1 MWPLRRKATAPSLE
15 RATEP
20 ELIALAR
27 NASGG
32 AFQEIMRRNNRR
44 LFRTARSILGTDW
57 EAEEVVQD
65 AYVRGFRALESF
77 RQEAQLGT
85 WLTRIVINEAR
96 GRQRG
101 RREHL
106 PLSELDDM
114 AMGEI
119 IPFPGGGPQ
128 TDPERETALN
138 EIRSLLERSIDA
150 LPEPFREVFVLREV
164 EGLSVEETAQ
174 VLSLQPAT
182 VKTRLHRARMR
193 LRRALQDDL
202 APALKGTFP
211 FEGERCRRLTND
223 VLRRLGLLP
232 GPGSTTTSKM
242 SGVAA
247 STTC

>member
-1 MWPLRRKATAPSLE
+1 MWPLRRKGTAPSLE

-32 AFQEIMRRNNRR
+32 AFEEIMRRNNRR

-101 RREHL
+101 RRENL

-128 TDPERETALN
+128 TDPERETALS
-138 EIRSLLERSIDA
+138 EVRSLLERSIDA
-150 LPEPFREVFVLREV
+150 LPEPFREVFILREV

-174 VLSLQPAT
+174 VLSLQPGT

-211 FEGERCRRLTND
+211 FEGERCRRLTSD

-232 GPGSTTTSKM
+232 GPGSTTTPR
-242 SGVAA
+242 
-247 STTC
+247 